1 MPAVTPALTPRLSLE
16 ATQTEPSSN
25 SSASEQ
31 AAWIHVS
38 HRRYLPF
45 AHTNVAHIISQ
56 SLTENISGIT
66 PAVRAKFDWA
76 KHFGGFDAREVLG
89 EAVLHSPKNAFTS
102 STDPHI
108 SFDELD
114 IHLTPVKDAQDQN
127 IPNTYH
133 VMHAEGPDVLKLL
146 ISRQIESP
154 VVFKSYALGDLV
166 IPTPDPRTIALHA
179 ACTRITHMSG
189 ASEFLRELYR
199 DTEDISVMTEPDAA
213 YELCRALKVLQTV
226 SSVT

>member
-1 MPAVTPALTPRLSLE
+1 
-16 ATQTEPSSN
+16 
-25 SSASEQ
+25 
-31 AAWIHVS
+31 
-38 HRRYLPF
+38 
-45 AHTNVAHIISQ
+45 
-56 SLTENISGIT
+56 
-66 PAVRAKFDWA
+66 
-76 KHFGGFDAREVLG
+76 
-89 EAVLHSPKNAFTS
+89 
-102 STDPHI
+102 
-108 SFDELD
+108 
-114 IHLTPVKDAQDQN
+114 
-127 IPNTYH
+127 
-133 VMHAEGPDVLKLL
+133 MHAEGPDVLKLL